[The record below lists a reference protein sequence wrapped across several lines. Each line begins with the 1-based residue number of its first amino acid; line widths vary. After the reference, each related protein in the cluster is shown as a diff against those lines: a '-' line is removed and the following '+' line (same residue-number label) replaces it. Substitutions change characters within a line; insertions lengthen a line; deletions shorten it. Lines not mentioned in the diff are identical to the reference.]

1 MSPIKKD
8 TFEITAQTLAL
19 VATATSYGK
28 VLTEVIE
35 TGARHELP
43 VHPSRLVDEACR
55 YFASSLP
62 GRLAGTKQVAGF
74 THKPPIVIS
83 QSMGIYF
90 FPTISPKRKDCSWIS
105 HSHIRSFDSLDGYQ
119 TTIEFTNGSSIVVPV
134 SPGMIANQI
143 QRTAQFR
150 FLLENRIKHS
160 SLYTAEQI
168 AEPFA

>member
-1 MSPIKKD
+1 MNPTKKGD
-8 TFEITAQTLAL
+8 FEITSQTLAL
-19 VATATSYGK
+19 IATTTPYGK
-28 VLTEVIE
+28 VTTEVLE
-35 TGARHELP
+35 THSKREIP
-43 VHPSRLVDEACR
+43 VHPSRLVDDACR
-55 YFASSLP
+55 YFAASLP

-90 FPTISPKRKDCSWIS
+90 FPTISPKRKDCSWIA
-105 HSHIRSFDSLDGYQ
+105 HSHIHSFDSNDGYN
-119 TTIEFTNGSSIVVPV
+119 TTIHFTNGTSIVVPV

-160 SLYTAEQI
+160 SVYTAEQI